1 MTPLI
6 GITTYS
12 DVARWRDWAVPAAVL
27 PRTYVDAVRRG
38 GGRPVLLPPGGTAAE
53 AALTLADLDG
63 LVVAGGEDVDPARYG
78 ATMHPA
84 TGRPNAERDAWELA
98 LLDSALEAG
107 CPLLAVCRGMQLLNV
122 IRGGTL
128 HQHLPHIVG
137 HEEHSGF
144 AEDFGRHMV
153 RIGEAGQIG
162 KILSPNGT
170 SRDEAAPN
178 GAGAGGADQE
188 GFDWPSANG
197 HWLEVPTHHHQAV
210 DQLGDGLVA
219 TAWAADGTVEAVEFT
234 AASAANGAG
243 FAIGVQW
250 HPEEGQDPR
259 LFRALIDAARR
270 FSERRSIPGSLRS
283 RNRRCISPGGS
294 PPCRT
299 VRSLSPTRC
308 SARSGPAPC
317 RVNRRRRTAL
327 GRKKP
332 RQATG
337 SPQSPANVN
346 DRATARSGCR

>member
-53 AALTLADLDG
+53 AALTLAEIDG

-84 TGRPNAERDAWELA
+84 TGRPSAERDAWELA
-98 LLDSALEAG
+98 LLDSALG
-107 CPLLAVCRGMQLLNV
+107 TGRPLLAVCRGIQLLNV

-153 RIGEAGQIG
+153 RIGEAGLIG
-162 KILSPNGT
+162 KILGPNGT
-170 SRDEAAPN
+170 SRH
-178 GAGAGGADQE
+178 GARTGGADRE
-188 GFDWPSANG
+188 GFDWPAASG

-210 DQLGDGLVA
+210 DRLGDGLVA

-234 AASAANGAG
+234 AAGAAAGAG

-250 HPEEGQDPR
+250 HPEEGKDPR
-259 LFRALIDAARR
+259 LFRALIDAAHR
-270 FSERRSIPGSLRS
+270 FSRRRSILGPLRS
-283 RNRRCISPGGS
+283 RTAAASRREAHRRAGPFVRDHRRGAPPGPS
-294 PPCRT
+294 R
-299 VRSLSPTRC
+299 
-308 SARSGPAPC
+308 
-317 RVNRRRRTAL
+317 
-327 GRKKP
+327 
-332 RQATG
+332 
-337 SPQSPANVN
+337 
-346 DRATARSGCR
+346 